1 MRTLK
6 TKNRMLSLFRMTV
19 SLRLLTLKRPESI
32 PIKTALFSFRVRNTE
47 FGTRKWN
54 K

>member
-6 TKNRMLSLFRMTV
+6 TKNRMLSLFQDDRIIAVIDTE
-19 SLRLLTLKRPESI
+19 TTESI